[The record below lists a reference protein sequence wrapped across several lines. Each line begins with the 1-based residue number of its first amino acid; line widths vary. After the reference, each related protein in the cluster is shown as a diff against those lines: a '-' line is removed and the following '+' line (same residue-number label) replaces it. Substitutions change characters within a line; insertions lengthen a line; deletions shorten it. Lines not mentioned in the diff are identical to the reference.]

1 MNSKW
6 EYNEYYKNHDMSVD
20 IQTGTGIVKV
30 HNVFDPLPDF
40 MKQADCIFVDPPC
53 NLSNIN
59 SFYTKAD
66 RLDYQQSYLP
76 FQNRL
81 FECIDEISPKRLF
94 LEVFTSNLA
103 AFKAECEKRFKNV
116 RTYNT
121 TYYFNK
127 RNKCYILACDNEETL
142 CEYPFD
148 GIDEETA
155 IEWICKS
162 VYFDCIGDLCM
173 GQGLVG
179 WYANQAGKRFVG
191 TELNLKRLAVLV
203 ESIET
208 NKKLQ
213 GKRKSK

>member
-1 MNSKW
+1 MSW
-6 EYNEYYKNHDMSVD
+6 EYNDYYKKHDMSGTIEVG
-20 IQTGTGIVKV
+20 TGTVKV
-30 HNVFDPLPDF
+30 HDIFEPLPDF

-53 NLSNIN
+53 SLGNIN

-66 RLDYQQSYLP
+66 RMDYQQSYLP

-81 FECIDEISPKRLF
+81 FECIDTIAPKRLF
-94 LEVFTSNLA
+94 LEVFASN
-103 AFKAECEKRFKNV
+103 FKAFVAECQMRYTNV
-116 RTYNT
+116 RVYNT
-121 TYYFNK
+121 TYYFNNK
-127 RNKCYILACDNEETL
+127 NKCYMFACDNEKAP
-142 CEYPFD
+142 CEYPFE
-148 GIDEETA
+148 GMDEETA

-162 VYFDCIGDLCM
+162 VDFDCIGDLCM

-179 WYANQAGKRFVG
+179 WYANQAGKPFVG
-191 TELNLKRLAVLV
+191 TELNSKRLAVLV

>member
-1 MNSKW
+1 MSW
-6 EYNEYYKNHDMSVD
+6 EYNDYYKKHDMSGTIEVG
-20 IQTGTGIVKV
+20 TGTVKV
-30 HNVFDPLPDF
+30 HDIFEPLPDF
-40 MKQADCIFVDPPC
+40 VKQADCIFVDPPC
-53 NLSNIN
+53 SLSNIN

-76 FQNRL
+76 FHNRL
-81 FECIDEISPKRLF
+81 FECIDEIAPKRLF
-94 LEVFTSNLA
+94 LEVFVSNFE

-116 RTYNT
+116 RIYNT
-121 TYYFNK
+121 TYYFNR
-127 RNKCYILACDNEETL
+127 RNKCYILACDNEESL
-142 CEYPFD
+142 REYLFE
-148 GIDEETA
+148 GMDEETV
-155 IEWICKS
+155 IEWICRE
-162 VYFDCIGDLCM
+162 VDYECIGDLCM

-191 TELNLKRLAVLV
+191 IELNPKRLAVLV